1 MNDEKERWLD
11 RPENVRRIYVGL
23 WVVSLGLLAL
33 DLFYEPHGH
42 YAAEGWFGFF
52 AFFGFL
58 GFVGLVMGGK
68 LLRRFI
74 RRDEDYYDR

>member
-1 MNDEKERWLD
+1 MDNEPKRWLD
-11 RPENVRRIYVGL
+11 QPDNVRKIYVGL
-23 WVVSLGLLAL
+23 WIVALGLLAF
-33 DLFYEPHGH
+33 DLFYDPHGH
-42 YAAEGWFGFF
+42 FAAENWFGFF
-52 AFFGFL
+52 SVFGFL